1 MDSTTR
7 EEFIKAK
14 RHLDTEVVRR
24 NFRKSTERYKLLEEL
39 YKFHD
44 HFMAEEFYLHLIQN
58 NFQVSMATVYNNLVF
73 FEEVGLVLKH
83 QFGKGQAARYERALG
98 RKQHCHLICL
108 RCNQIFEFCDPRI
121 HHIQTTVEEHFGAT
135 VTGHSLT
142 LYGECNREE
151 CRNSYPVIDA

>member
-108 RCNQIFEFCDPRI
+108 RCNQILSFVI
-121 HHIQTTVEEHFGAT
+121 HVFIIFKLPSKSISVQLSQDIRLRYMASAIEKSAGIHTP
-135 VTGHSLT
+135 S
-142 LYGECNREE
+142 
-151 CRNSYPVIDA
+151 

>member
-73 FEEVGLVLKH
+73 LK
-83 QFGKGQAARYERALG
+83 KL
-98 RKQHCHLICL
+98 
-108 RCNQIFEFCDPRI
+108 D
-121 HHIQTTVEEHFGAT
+121 
-135 VTGHSLT
+135 
-142 LYGECNREE
+142 
-151 CRNSYPVIDA
+151 